1 MRCFIVL
8 LTFLCISAKTIAQD
22 RAISGRVTSADG
34 GLPLNGVSISVK
46 GKAIATTNA
55 TGSFKFNI
63 PAGADSVRF
72 DYVGYQSLSIK
83 AVPASDLD
91 LVMQSLPNVMSE
103 VVVTGY
109 GQQSRKLV
117 TSAVTTVKAADI
129 ANVPVSSSDQL
140 LQGRAAGVQVN
151 SNSGTPG
158 GGVFV
163 RIRGTASIN
172 ASSDPL
178 YVIDGVPVQ
187 SGNLSA
193 IGLGG
198 GVTSPMA
205 DINPAD
211 IESMDILKDA
221 SATAIYGARAANGVV
236 LITTKRGSAGRAKI
250 NVGMYYGTQ
259 DLNKYPA
266 VTNGS
271 TFETLM
277 NESAINNGR
286 TAPYA
291 NPSAAVNTNW
301 GDLIFRKGATRNI
314 DIGISGGSDKVKY
327 MVSANTFLQEGV
339 IKKSDFSRTTARV
352 NLEYTPIKNL
362 KMGTN
367 ILFSNNKRSRLKNDD
382 NISGSLGSV
391 FFYPSNIP
399 VYNADGSYLKIPT
412 FEHPL
417 AALDQTKIGMRTN
430 RYLGSVFAEYEFIKG
445 LKLRSSFSFDYS
457 NVEEDLYE
465 NSLTNGGS
473 AVNGNAQVSSTNNS
487 NWIQENVLTYNFGIG
502 KHSVTALV
510 GTTIQ
515 ESKTTL
521 VTAIGQQFPSDAFT
535 QIVSA
540 AVQRSSSAATSWGI
554 GSVFTRINY
563 DYDRKYLFT
572 LNVRRDGSSRF
583 GQANQYGTFPSM
595 GFGWLLSEEKFMQNM
610 KAISMLKLRGSYGIT
625 GNQSGIRDFQ
635 SLGLWGG
642 AAYADI
648 PGISPTQPSNP
659 QLKWETTK
667 QTDLGVDVGLFNNRL
682 NFTFNYYNKRTEDLL
697 LDVSIPRST
706 GFNVL
711 TQNYGIIQNK
721 GVEFSV
727 SADVLRPAKNDGLKW
742 NTSLNI
748 SHNKNKI
755 VKLAAP
761 FNVYNRDLYRYQE
774 GGEMFS
780 FYLHPQ
786 TGVNPQTGAIVFED
800 VNGDGKFDVNNDRK
814 IVGSANPDFTG
825 GFTNNLSYK
834 GFDLMVFFQFSYGN
848 EQLNMNRFFLE
859 HGGTRSTN
867 YSLSQLDRW
876 QKPGDVTMI
885 PKINAANYASNL
897 RPSRFME
904 DGSYLRLKNISLGY
918 NLPSSLLSK
927 VKISSARFYISAQNL
942 LTFTKYTGMDPELT
956 GTASNAL
963 TQGIEFFTM
972 PQAKTFMAGFNL
984 TF

>member
-8 LTFLCISAKTIAQD
+8 LTLLCISAKTIAQD

-63 PAGADSVRF
+63 PAGADSIRF

-83 AVPASDLD
+83 AVPAADLD
-91 LVMQSLPNVMSE
+91 LVLQSLPNVMSE

-117 TSAVTTVKAADI
+117 TSAITTVKAADI

-193 IGLGG
+193 LGLGG

-236 LITTKRGSAGRAKI
+236 LITTKRGTAGKAKI
-250 NVGMYYGTQ
+250 NLGMYYGTQ

-277 NESAINNGR
+277 NESAVNNGK

-291 NPSAAVNTNW
+291 NPAAAINTNW
-301 GDLIFRKGATRNI
+301 GDLIFQKGATRNI

-339 IKKSDFSRTTARV
+339 VKKSDFNRTTARV
-352 NLEYTPIKNL
+352 NLEFTPIKNL

-367 ILFSNNKRSRLKNDD
+367 ILYSNNRRGRLRNDD

-399 VYNADGSYLKIPT
+399 VLNADGSYLKIPT

-417 AALDQTKIGMRTN
+417 AALYETKIGMRTN
-430 RYLGSVFAEYEFIKG
+430 RFLGSVFAEYEFIRG
-445 LKLRSSFSFDYS
+445 LKLRSSFSLDYS
-457 NVEEDLYE
+457 NIEENVYD
-465 NSLTNGGS
+465 NSLTNAGS
-473 AVNGNAQVSSTNNS
+473 AVNGNAQASSTNNN

-515 ESKTTL
+515 ESKTNL
-521 VTAIGQQFPSDAFT
+521 ITAIGQQFPSDAFT
-535 QIVSA
+535 QIISA
-540 AVQRSSSAATSWGI
+540 AVQRSSSSATSWGI

-595 GFGWLLSEEKFMQNM
+595 GFGWLLTEEKFMENL

-642 AAYADI
+642 AAYGDI
-648 PGISPTQPSNP
+648 PGITPTQPSNP

-682 NFTFNYYNKRTEDLL
+682 NFTVNYYNKRTEDLL

-727 SADVLRPAKNDGLKW
+727 SGDILRPVKADGLKW
-742 NTSLNI
+742 NASLNI

-800 VNGDGKFDVNNDRK
+800 VNGDGKFDVNNDRR

-876 QKPGDVTMI
+876 QKAGDITMI

-904 DGSYLRLKNISLGY
+904 DGSYMRLKNISLGY

-927 VKISSARFYISAQNL
+927 VKISSARFYISAQNI

-972 PQAKTFMAGFNL
+972 PQAKTFMAGFNV